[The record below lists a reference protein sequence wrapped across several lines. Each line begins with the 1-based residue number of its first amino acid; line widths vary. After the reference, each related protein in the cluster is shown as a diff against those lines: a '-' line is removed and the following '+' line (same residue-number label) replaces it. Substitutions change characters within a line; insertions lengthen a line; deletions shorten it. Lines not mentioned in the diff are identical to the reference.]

1 MSIDIEGMEA
11 VFKKL
16 GKFETLRI
24 MEEPM
29 ERSVRKIEYELKEY
43 PSPPAP
49 GEWAAKTHPAQKR
62 AFFALLRAGLIKG
75 KRTGTQGR
83 RWTVKIDRTADSLEG
98 HVGNNNE
105 SYGPFVQ
112 SKRFQARFHRGR
124 WKTDQQVVDELRRE
138 IVDDFQD
145 TARKVINS

>member
-1 MSIDIEGMEA
+1 MSIDIEGLEA

-29 ERSVRKIEYELKEY
+29 ERSVRKIEYEVKEY
-43 PSPPAP
+43 PPPPAP

-75 KRTGTQGR
+75 KRTGTLGR

-98 HVGNNNE
+98 RVGNNT

-112 SKRFQARFHRGR
+112 SRFQARFHRGR
-124 WKTDQQVVDELRRE
+124 WKTDQQVVDQLRSE
-138 IVDDFQD
+138 IVKDFED
-145 TARKVINS
+145 TARKAINS

>member
-29 ERSVRKIEYELKEY
+29 ERSLIKIESALKEY
-43 PSPPAP
+43 PPTPAP

-75 KRTGTQGR
+75 KRTGSLGR
-83 RWTVKIDRTADSLEG
+83 RWTIKIDRIADGLEG
-98 HVGNNNE
+98 RVGNNT

-112 SKRFQARFHRGR
+112 SKRFQARFHQGR
-124 WKTDQQVVDELRRE
+124 WKTDQQVVDELRRG
-138 IVDDFQD
+138 IVDDFKD
-145 TARKVINS
+145 TARKAINS

>member
-1 MSIDIEGMEA
+1 MSIDIDGLEA

-43 PSPPAP
+43 PPPPAQ

-75 KRTGTQGR
+75 KRTGTLGR
-83 RWTVKIDRTADSLEG
+83 HWTVKIDRTADSLEG
-98 HVGNNNE
+98 RVGNNT
-105 SYGPFVQ
+105 SYGTFVQ
-112 SKRFQARFHRGR
+112 SKRFQTRFHQGR
-124 WKTDQQVVDELRRE
+124 WKTDQQVVDQLRRE
-138 IVDDFQD
+138 IVKDFED
-145 TARKVINS
+145 TARKAINA